1 MTTPEPSDSFEPI
14 PYDPVN
20 PKRRLTSSER
30 SSHRLQPYTRTS
42 STSGVMQNNSPSI
55 GSGSFVSDNCGGQK
69 EAKKLALK
77 DLPQGER
84 PTVKWARK
92 RLVMDLLTTVVW
104 PQNETDE
111 CRDAY
116 LNEVLNQA
124 NSMYGTNVAL
134 TKELGILLT
143 NPVSQFR
150 NSLADIAEKLVREFE
165 IEPKDTTLSDEARK
179 TYMQNRRLMLLDSSE
194 ANRWQY
200 FLHGERVVEQN
211 VNLLVFSN
219 QIVEKI
225 HISHLY
231 GSPYT
236 PLHEKAFLKEITTT
250 TLHMFSHVAAGVEYG
265 IDKIVEDVIPS
276 STKKTW
282 RFHGE
287 IYASRQA
294 YYMEAVTRALSLPIH
309 KEALPARFLNLH
321 HRGLHTLR
329 TKLGLVGPE
338 DPIYVPQTMQEL
350 TRPLYAGPSTSQPFL
365 QSSSAVLPVPAQE
378 EPYSYTSDLT
388 AGGSSMAVHAHTSTT
403 YYGPASD
410 SQFGLYYCAPPDE
423 DEGPQDPLNQGYS
436 FY

>member
-20 PKRRLTSSER
+20 PKRRLTSSEH

-42 STSGVMQNNSPSI
+42 STSAVVRNNSPSI
-55 GSGSFVSDNCGGQK
+55 GSESFVSDNCGGQK
-69 EAKKLALK
+69 EVKKLALK
-77 DLPQGER
+77 DLPQGEH
-84 PTVKWARK
+84 PAVKWAWK

-104 PQNETDE
+104 PQNKTDE

-124 NSMYGTNVAL
+124 NSMFGTNVAL

-150 NSLADIAEKLVREFE
+150 NSLAEIAEKLVREFE
-165 IEPKDTTLSDEARK
+165 IKPKDTTLSDEAHK
-179 TYMQNRRLMLLDSSE
+179 TYMQNHRLMLLDSSE

-200 FLHGERVVEQN
+200 FLHGERVDGQN
-211 VNLLVFSN
+211 VTLLVFSN
-219 QIVEKI
+219 PIVEKI
-225 HISHLY
+225 HINHLY
-231 GSPYT
+231 SSPYT
-236 PLHEKAFLKEITTT
+236 PLREQAFLKEITTT

-282 RFHGE
+282 RFHGLLHG
-287 IYASRQA
+287 IRNACIVTPDSQGGFTG
-294 YYMEAVTRALSLPIH
+294 AVFKSSSQ
-309 KEALPARFLNLH
+309 
-321 HRGLHTLR
+321 R
-329 TKLGLVGPE
+329 TPYLENQVGFS
-338 DPIYVPQTMQEL
+338 
-350 TRPLYAGPSTSQPFL
+350 PSTSQPFL
-365 QSSSAVLPVPAQE
+365 QSLSAVLPVPAQE
-378 EPYSYTSDLT
+378 EPYSYISDLT
-388 AGGSSMAVHAHTSTT
+388 A
-403 YYGPASD
+403 D

>member
-1 MTTPEPSDSFEPI
+1 M
-14 PYDPVN
+14 
-20 PKRRLTSSER
+20 
-30 SSHRLQPYTRTS
+30 
-42 STSGVMQNNSPSI
+42 
-55 GSGSFVSDNCGGQK
+55 
-69 EAKKLALK
+69 
-77 DLPQGER
+77 
-84 PTVKWARK
+84 
-92 RLVMDLLTTVVW
+92 
-104 PQNETDE
+104 
-111 CRDAY
+111 
-116 LNEVLNQA
+116 
-124 NSMYGTNVAL
+124 
-134 TKELGILLT
+134 LT

-200 FLHGERVVEQN
+200 FLHGERVVGQN

-236 PLHEKAFLKEITTT
+236 PLREKAFLKEITTT
-250 TLHMFSHVAAGVEYG
+250 TLHMFSHVAAGVSHRLRYSRVHDVHYFQVEYG

-321 HRGLHTLR
+321 HRGL
-329 TKLGLVGPE
+329 
-338 DPIYVPQTMQEL
+338 
-350 TRPLYAGPSTSQPFL
+350 
-365 QSSSAVLPVPAQE
+365 
-378 EPYSYTSDLT
+378 
-388 AGGSSMAVHAHTSTT
+388 
-403 YYGPASD
+403 
-410 SQFGLYYCAPPDE
+410 
-423 DEGPQDPLNQGYS
+423 
-436 FY
+436 